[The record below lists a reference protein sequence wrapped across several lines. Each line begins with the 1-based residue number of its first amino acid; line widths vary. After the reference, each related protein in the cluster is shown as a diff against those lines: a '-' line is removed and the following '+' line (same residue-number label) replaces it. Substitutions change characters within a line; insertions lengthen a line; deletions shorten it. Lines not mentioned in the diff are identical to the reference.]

1 MMNQRHASSV
11 AEDFTMSPELK
22 HQPLSASRPRSRGG
36 FPLSALFVLVTIVAV
51 LAAMLS
57 PLARSGID
65 GRWAG
70 GGMALC
76 AIAGLVAG
84 AVAGTFRRPS
94 WLFVLIGTVIGLALG
109 LFIGPLAGAHIAAL
123 PAILAACFGGAVAI
137 VVVGVFVRL
146 AERRRE
152 LPALAASHEAQDLSH
167 DTGAK
172 S

>member
-1 MMNQRHASSV
+1 
-11 AEDFTMSPELK
+11 MSPESK
-22 HQPLSASRPRSRGG
+22 FNAPRTSAARSRGG

-65 GRWAG
+65 GQWAG

-76 AIAGLVAG
+76 AIIGMIAG
-84 AVAGTFRRPS
+84 AIAGTFRRPS
-94 WLFVLIGTVIGLALG
+94 WLFVPIGGVSGIALG
-109 LFIGPLAGAHIAAL
+109 LFIGPLAGAHIEAL

-152 LPALAASHEAQDLSH
+152 LPALAESHEALNLSH
-167 DTGAK
+167 DTGPK